1 MSAQQAQI
9 GLAPPAAGLVVV
21 SSDAQIDL
29 ASPLLTLL
37 RCPLMALLP
46 HQGAPPGSPLMGGE
60 KRATVGLFEAGCRV
74 LGALFG

>member
-9 GLAPPAAGLVVV
+9 GLAPPAAGLVAV

-46 HQGAPPGSPLMGGE
+46 HQGAPPGSPIRGG
-60 KRATVGLFEAGCRV
+60 KRAAVGLFEVDCRD
-74 LGALFG
+74 